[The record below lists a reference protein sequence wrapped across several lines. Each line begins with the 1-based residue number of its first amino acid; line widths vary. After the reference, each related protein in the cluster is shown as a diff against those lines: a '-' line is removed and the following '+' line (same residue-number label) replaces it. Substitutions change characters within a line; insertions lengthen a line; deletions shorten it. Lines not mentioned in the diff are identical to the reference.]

1 MKPAQDPTTMTGS
14 ELQQYMAQLRE
25 EVTRIWAE
33 RADLLGHLLLAE
45 ASRNMRVPPKAL
57 IAYMTSDDRR
67 RVCREF
73 AEDVVAAIEA
83 ARTMAEI
90 DRLRRSGA
98 SVEVH

>member
-57 IAYMTSDDRR
+57 TDYMTSDDRR

-73 AEDVVAAIEA
+73 AEDIVAEIEA
-83 ARTMAEI
+83 ARTTAEV
-90 DRLRRSGA
+90 DKLRRSGDHM
-98 SVEVH
+98 ELH

>member
-1 MKPAQDPTTMTGS
+1 MKPTRDPTTMTSS
-14 ELQQYMAQLRE
+14 ELQQHMAELRE
-25 EVTRIWAE
+25 EITRIWAK
-33 RADLLGHLLLAE
+33 RVDLLGHLLLAE

-73 AEDVVAAIEA
+73 ADEIVAAIEA
-83 ARTMAEI
+83 ARTMAEV